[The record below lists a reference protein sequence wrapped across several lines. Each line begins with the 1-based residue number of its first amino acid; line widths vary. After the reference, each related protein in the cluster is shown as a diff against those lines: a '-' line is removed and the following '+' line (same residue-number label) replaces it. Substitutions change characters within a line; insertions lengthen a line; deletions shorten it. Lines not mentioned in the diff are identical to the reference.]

1 MLHFFTVIN
10 FPLKLDAS
18 TNLNSINKSICNI
31 KIQEEDLK
39 NINKIKI
46 KKINIDVNKYRNW
59 TVNSVRIITDR
70 SRYVSDRFKQRFKAD
85 ILVEFEDG
93 SSCKFNG
100 RIRHHGDEK
109 DHISLTGNTI
119 IQSVDVHLDNGNIRG
134 ITKFKLLRPNTRGK
148 LEDEIFNRVAE
159 KFKFFS
165 SKDYESRR

>member
-1 MLHFFTVIN
+1 MKYVTFFFLLLSI

-100 RIRHHGDEK
+100 RIRHHAMK
-109 DHISLTGNTI
+109 KTIS
-119 IQSVDVHLDNGNIRG
+119 V
-134 ITKFKLLRPNTRGK
+134 
-148 LEDEIFNRVAE
+148 
-159 KFKFFS
+159 
-165 SKDYESRR
+165 